1 MRSDGS
7 VKFQGRT
14 RFLGE
19 ALAGELTGWVEADE
33 DSWQIWFGPAEL
45 AIFDASAGAIWPLAQ
60 PPERTDNTI
69 VI

>member
-14 RFLGE
+14 RFLVE

-45 AIFDASAGAIWPLAQ
+45 AIFDASAGAIWPLGKTVSG
-60 PPERTDNTI
+60 PCRGR
-69 VI
+69 